1 MSSNKIGF
9 LTALGIYAPIILGLA
24 LLDLRVNLVGESGE
38 SKAFS
43 IRLENIAGDFGG
55 AKNAPKKVP
64 KKVPK
69 KQQNRHSNILQNSE
83 KAKPL
88 ESNADTKSD
97 LNDSR
102 ESNADSNDSN
112 DSNDL
117 SDSSDSSDSRGG
129 VASKAQEASGENDSY
144 FLAITRIIN
153 KYHTREPIRNLY
165 GIVGVAFSIN
175 VSGEVEHLR
184 VISSSGNEKLDS
196 VALRTIR
203 RAARSFPPPKR
214 TYHIQ
219 TKLVY
224 KRKLGA

>member
-55 AKNAPKKVP
+55 AKNAPKKVAKKVP
-64 KKVPK
+64 KKVLK
-69 KQQNRHSNILQNSE
+69 KQQNRHSNISQKGE
-83 KAKPL
+83 KSKPL
-88 ESNADTKSD
+88 ESSVDSNTDSQ
-97 LNDSR
+97 DSR
-102 ESNADSNDSN
+102 ESNADTNDSN
-112 DSNDL
+112 NPN
-117 SDSSDSSDSRGG
+117 DSSDSRGG

-224 KRKLGA
+224 KRS

>member
-43 IRLENIAGDFGG
+43 IRLENIAGDF
-55 AKNAPKKVP
+55 AKNEPKNEAKKVA
-64 KKVPK
+64 K

-88 ESNADTKSD
+88 ESSVDSNADSQ
-97 LNDSR
+97 DSR
-102 ESNADSNDSN
+102 ESNADTN

-117 SDSSDSSDSRGG
+117 SDSSDSRGG

-184 VISSSGNEKLDS
+184 VIASSGNERLDS

-224 KRKLGA
+224 KRS

>member
-43 IRLENIAGDFGG
+43 IRLENIAGDF
-55 AKNAPKKVP
+55 AKNAPKNVAKNVA
-64 KKVPK
+64 K
-69 KQQNRHSNILQNSE
+69 KQRNNSKLSQKGE
-83 KAKPL
+83 KSKPP

-97 LNDSR
+97 LN
-102 ESNADSNDSN
+102 
-112 DSNDL
+112 
-117 SDSSDSSDSRGG
+117 DSSDSSDSRGG

-184 VISSSGNEKLDS
+184 VISSSGSEKLDS

-203 RAARSFPPPKR
+203 RAARTFPPPKR

-224 KRKLGA
+224 KRS

>member
-55 AKNAPKKVP
+55 AKNEPKKVA

-69 KQQNRHSNILQNSE
+69 KQQNRHSNISQKSAE
-83 KAKPL
+83 SKPP
-88 ESNADTKSD
+88 ESNVDSKSD
-97 LNDSR
+97 LND
-102 ESNADSNDSN
+102 
-112 DSNDL
+112 L
-117 SDSSDSSDSRGG
+117 SDSSDSRGG

-184 VISSSGNEKLDS
+184 VIASSGSEKLDS

-224 KRKLGA
+224 KRS